1 MKKFIVFLLTLF
13 ILTGCGGQSDQPTQ
27 TQQQLQ
33 VENVTFQIF
42 DISPTGA
49 TLVITDTNAEPYLY
63 GEWYK
68 IQRLIDGQWMDVPH
82 VIDNAAFNAMGY
94 IPDANGEVKFTIN
107 WEWFYGKLPSGEYRL
122 WKQVGAKECYIEFSI

>member
-63 GEWYK
+63 GEW
-68 IQRLIDGQWMDVPH
+68 
-82 VIDNAAFNAMGY
+82 
-94 IPDANGEVKFTIN
+94 
-107 WEWFYGKLPSGEYRL
+107 
-122 WKQVGAKECYIEFSI
+122 